1 MSKDRDDI
9 EYLKELH
16 YEVFHMLD
24 KKEYNKLNRKMKDV
38 RFMHDPNKSKMIL
51 VLTQSL
57 VNFEPILEER
67 YLLYQRFM
75 EDCGLV
81 HWSMPIFKNKD
92 NNVPDKYKTTTDDT
106 EQ

>member
-1 MSKDRDDI
+1 MSKGRDEI

-24 KKEYNKLNRKMKDV
+24 KKEYNKLNRKMKDI

-51 VLTQSL
+51 TLTQSL

-67 YLLYQRFM
+67 YLLYKWFM
-75 EDCGLV
+75 DDCGLV
-81 HWSMPIFKNKD
+81 YYDMPLFKNKD
-92 NNVPDKYKTTTDDT
+92 NNVPDKYKTNDTPTTH
-106 EQ
+106 